1 MAPETAAL
9 ERTAADYGD
18 SIYRV
23 ALQYTR
29 HTADAED
36 VLQEVLLER
45 LQTKQRFLSP
55 EHERRWLLKVAVNR
69 CRNLLR
75 SRRRR
80 PDLPLDGALE
90 LCAPPEPDYRPLY
103 DAVNA
108 LPQNQRLAVDLFY
121 FEGYSTAEIAE
132 IAGAREA
139 TVRTWLRRARLK
151 LRELLKEEWDYDE
164 F

>member
-1 MAPETAAL
+1 MEAGTL
-9 ERTAADYGD
+9 ERTVAEYGD

-45 LQTKQRFLSP
+45 FRTRQTFLSP
-55 EHERRWLLKVAVNR
+55 EHERRWLLKVTVNK
-69 CRNLLR
+69 CRNLHR
-75 SRRRR
+75 SRLRR

-108 LPQNQRLAVDLFY
+108 LPPKHRLAVDLFY
-121 FEGYSTAEIAE
+121 FEGCSTAEIAE

-151 LRELLKEEWDYDE
+151 LKELLKEEWDDDE

>member
-1 MAPETAAL
+1 METELL
-9 ERTAADYGD
+9 ERVAAEHGD

-45 LQTKQRFLSP
+45 FRTRQTFLSP

-69 CRNLLR
+69 CRNLHR
-75 SRRRR
+75 SRRLR
-80 PDLPLDGALE
+80 PDLPLDDALE

-103 DAVNA
+103 DAVNS
-108 LPQNQRLAVDLFY
+108 LPPKHRLAVDLFY
-121 FEGYSTAEIAE
+121 FEGCSTAEIAE
-132 IAGAREA
+132 IAGVREA

-151 LRELLKEEWDYDE
+151 LKELLKEEWDDDE

>member
-1 MAPETAAL
+1 METGLPERAVA
-9 ERTAADYGD
+9 EHGD

-45 LQTKQRFLSP
+45 CRTRQSFLSP
-55 EHERRWLLKVAVNR
+55 EHERRWLLKVTVNK

-75 SRRRR
+75 TRRRR

-103 DAVNA
+103 DAVNS
-108 LPQNQRLAVDLFY
+108 LPPKHRLAVDLFY
-121 FEGYSTAEIAE
+121 FEGCSTAEIAR
-132 IAGAREA
+132 ITGVREA
-139 TVRTWLRRARLK
+139 TVRTWLHRARLK
-151 LRELLKEEWDYDE
+151 LKELLKEEWDDDE